1 MHDPIA
7 DMLIRMKN
15 AGNAG
20 RTLVSFPYSKIK
32 FAISE
37 LLEKVGYIKTL
48 SKKGK
53 KTPKSIDIEL
63 VFEKERAKIQGVK
76 RVSKFSRRVYR
87 QAREI
92 RSVKQGHGIAVFS
105 TPQGLL
111 TDREARTKKIGGEFL
126 FELW

>member
-20 RTLVSFPYSKIK
+20 KALVSFPYSKLK
-32 FAISE
+32 FAIAE
-37 LLEKVGYIKTL
+37 LLEQVGYIKIL

-53 KTPKSIDIEL
+53 KTPKTIDVEL
-63 VFEKERAKIQGVK
+63 VYEKEKAKIQGVK
-76 RVSKFSRRVYR
+76 RVSKFSRRIYR
-87 QAREI
+87 QSHEI
-92 RSVKQGHGIAVFS
+92 YSVKQGHGIAVFS
-105 TPQGLL
+105 TPKGLL
-111 TDREARTKKIGGEFL
+111 VDKDARAQKVGGEFL